1 MPLADETKI
10 LKRMQ
15 VKYKNSFASGQHRP
29 KQGRLVA
36 VAAPVVVVVVV
47 FVIDVAVVDAQN
59 KSLNQ

>member
-36 VAAPVVVVVVV
+36 VAAPVVVVVV

>member
-1 MPLADETKI
+1 
-10 LKRMQ
+10 MQ

-36 VAAPVVVVVVV
+36 VAAPVVVVV